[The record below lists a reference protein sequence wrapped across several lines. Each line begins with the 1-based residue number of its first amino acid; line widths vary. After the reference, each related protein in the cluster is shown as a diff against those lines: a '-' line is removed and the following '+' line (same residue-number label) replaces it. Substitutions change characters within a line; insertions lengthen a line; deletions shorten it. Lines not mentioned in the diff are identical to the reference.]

1 MGVWAVGTLSQLFI
15 ILFTKLFVLTL
26 VSDMAVLYGNHAFSI
41 FMRSTKKWYSSSLE
55 KVFVF

>member
-26 VSDMAVLYGNHAFSI
+26 VSDMAVLYGNDAFSI
-41 FMRSTKKWYSSSLE
+41 FMRSTK
-55 KVFVF
+55 